1 MAKKFYYQQLK
12 INPVYPNLV
21 TYQTNQKG
29 KVKIWLQDIKTGK
42 KIVLDDEPFAV
53 IYNEHSKM
61 GRAGAVMRTKLK
73 NLKNGT
79 VIEKTF
85 QGSDKVQEADISK
98 SKAQFLY
105 RDGEN
110 YNFMDNTTYDQFV
123 ISEEAIGDSKNYL
136 TEGLEVT
143 MLNFNDSPINIVL
156 PVKVTLEVTE
166 APPGLKGDTQSGG
179 DKLVTVETNA
189 KITTPLFIKTGDK
202 IIINTESGTY
212 VSRVDQ

>member
-1 MAKKFYYQQLK
+1 MLN
-12 INPVYPNLV
+12 ISDL
-21 TYQTNQKG
+21 
-29 KVKIWLQDIKTGK
+29 KTGK
-42 KIVLDDEPFAV
+42 QIVLDGIPYTI

-79 VIEKTF
+79 VKEKTF
-85 QGSDKVQEADISK
+85 QGSDKVEEADISK

-105 RDGEN
+105 REGEN
-110 YNFMDNTTYDQFV
+110 FYFMDNTTYDQFT
-123 ISEEAIGDSKNYL
+123 ISQDAIGDSKDYL

-143 MLNFNDSPINIVL
+143 MLNFNDNPINVEL

-179 DKLVTVETNA
+179 DKLVTVSTDA
-189 KITTPLFIKTGDK
+189 KITTPLFIETGDK

-212 VSRVDQ
+212 VSRAEK

>member
-1 MAKKFYYQQLK
+1 MLN
-12 INPVYPNLV
+12 ISDL
-21 TYQTNQKG
+21 
-29 KVKIWLQDIKTGK
+29 KTGK
-42 KIVLDDEPFAV
+42 QIVLDGTPYAI

-79 VIEKTF
+79 VKEKTF
-85 QGSDKVQEADISK
+85 QGSDKVEEADISK

-105 RDGEN
+105 REGEN
-110 YNFMDNTTYDQFV
+110 FYFMDNTTYDQFT
-123 ISEEAIGDSKNYL
+123 ILQDAIGDSKDYL

-143 MLNFNDSPINIVL
+143 MLNFNNIPINVEL

-179 DKLVTVETNA
+179 DKLVTVSTGA
-189 KITTPLFIKTGDK
+189 KITTPLFIETGDK

-212 VSRVDQ
+212 VSRAEK

>member
-1 MAKKFYYQQLK
+1 MLN
-12 INPVYPNLV
+12 IS
-21 TYQTNQKG
+21 
-29 KVKIWLQDIKTGK
+29 DIKTGK

>member
-1 MAKKFYYQQLK
+1 MLN
-12 INPVYPNLV
+12 ISDL
-21 TYQTNQKG
+21 
-29 KVKIWLQDIKTGK
+29 KTGK
-42 KIVLDDEPFAV
+42 QIVLDETPYTI

-73 NLKNGT
+73 NLENGT

-136 TEGLEVT
+136 IEGLEVT
-143 MLNFNDSPINIVL
+143 ILNFNDNPINIVL
-156 PVKVTLEVTE
+156 PVKVTLEVIE

-212 VSRVDQ
+212 VSRVDR

>member
-1 MAKKFYYQQLK
+1 MLT
-12 INPVYPNLV
+12 ISDL
-21 TYQTNQKG
+21 
-29 KVKIWLQDIKTGK
+29 KTGK
-42 KIVLDDEPFAV
+42 KIVLDSTPYAI

-73 NLKNGT
+73 NLTNGA
-79 VIEKTF
+79 VMEKTF
-85 QGSDKVQEADISK
+85 QGSDKVEEADISK

-105 RDGEN
+105 TEGEN
-110 YNFMDNTTYDQFV
+110 FNFMDNETYDQFV
-123 ISEEAIGDSKNYL
+123 IGEEAIGAAKDYL

-143 MLNFNDSPINIVL
+143 MLNFNDNPINIEL

-179 DKLVTVETNA
+179 DKLVTVATGA
-189 KITTPLFIKTGDK
+189 KITTPLFIETGDN

-212 VSRVDQ
+212 VSRADK

>member
-1 MAKKFYYQQLK
+1 
-12 INPVYPNLV
+12 
-21 TYQTNQKG
+21 
-29 KVKIWLQDIKTGK
+29 
-42 KIVLDDEPFAV
+42 
-53 IYNEHSKM
+53 M

>member
-1 MAKKFYYQQLK
+1 MLN
-12 INPVYPNLV
+12 IS
-21 TYQTNQKG
+21 
-29 KVKIWLQDIKTGK
+29 DIKTGK

-156 PVKVTLEVTE
+156 PVKVTLEVIE